1 MDNWAD
7 IEFSSIHNILEQLE
21 TIKLVQSNIKAENGG
36 QTSRKVYY
44 ITDEGKLVLK
54 KKIKT
59 ILSKKGKIIYP
70 FDLGL
75 ANMYVLSHS
84 ELIQSLELYLKS
96 VEDRI
101 YSLEYVLKIQEEN
114 NLPYN
119 YSYLQ

>member
-1 MDNWAD
+1 
-7 IEFSSIHNILEQLE
+7 
-21 TIKLVQSNIKAENGG
+21 
-36 QTSRKVYY
+36 
-44 ITDEGKLVLK
+44 
-54 KKIKT
+54 
-59 ILSKKGKIIYP
+59 
-70 FDLGL
+70 
-75 ANMYVLSHS
+75 MYVLSHS